1 MNHYSRHVASDAF
14 IQEPLEASLDGEL
27 TLHTISPTAIFLP
40 APGQTA
46 PSLSRLFGRILYGRS
61 FGPMTELMAEAVE
74 HAVSGTS
81 KNRNIMIT
89 KAMRHVRFALRHAVL
104 ARAALLTLLM
114 FCTLV
119 ATVVLAHETR
129 NTESIYQNYLAN
141 PNTARAPQQS
151 WGYTP
156 VLYDLPEDVKSGLIA
171 LDRFVES
178 GFRTLGL
185 GQSKSASS
193 SVQSLK
199 LGAAIMSLFGL
210 IPLVQFGLGQAGKAR
225 SRSNKAVRALATA
238 RSA

>member
-1 MNHYSRHVASDAF
+1 MNDYRRHLASDAF
-14 IQEPLEASLDGEL
+14 MQNPLEASLDGEL
-27 TLHTISPTAIFLP
+27 VLHVVSPTAILTP
-40 APGQTA
+40 APGEA
-46 PSLSRLFGRILYGRS
+46 GRFLSHLIGWILYGRS
-61 FGPMTELMAEAVE
+61 FKPMAELMTEAVG
-74 HAVSGTS
+74 HAVAGGS
-81 KNRNIMIT
+81 KNRNIMIV
-89 KAMRHVRFALRHAVL
+89 KAMRHARFALRHAVL
-104 ARAALLTLLM
+104 ARSALLMLM
-114 FCTLV
+114 VFCTLV

-156 VLYDLPEDVKSGLIA
+156 VLYDLPENVKSSLIA
-171 LDRFVES
+171 FDRFVES

-185 GQSKSASS
+185 GRNKSASS

-199 LGAAIMSLFGL
+199 LSAAIMSLFGL

-225 SRSNKAVRALATA
+225 SRSHKAVQALASA